1 MGGTKKKQTKPVRQA
16 GRQSMP
22 ASSILWVG
30 ERSFPIKENPSR
42 RITAAVIP
50 VTASNGNK
58 SPLPTVP
65 LQDDGWGAAIGATS
79 PPYDFPSRA
88 HHTTQ
93 ETGSYAPITIRI
105 RANDHDLHP
114 IRMINKIIIHNQNL

>member
-1 MGGTKKKQTKPVRQA
+1 MGGTKKEQTKPVRQA
-16 GRQSMP
+16 DRQSMP

-42 RITAAVIP
+42 RITAAVI
-50 VTASNGNK
+50 
-58 SPLPTVP
+58 
-65 LQDDGWGAAIGATS
+65 GATS
-79 PPYDFPSRA
+79 PPYDIPSRA

-114 IRMINKIIIHNQNL
+114 TRMINKIIIHNQNL